1 MNENKIFIISNVFQL
16 WQTRS
21 LAGVSPESWNEIDN
35 NWQKVEAQVNIFFI
49 LKLCYTLYELAF
61 YPIYYNNFV
70 PGQTDYLNLKM
81 SNKYNLKRVIP
92 HLVNFIL

>member
-35 NWQKVEAQVNIFFI
+35 NWQKVEAQVNI
-49 LKLCYTLYELAF
+49 
-61 YPIYYNNFV
+61 
-70 PGQTDYLNLKM
+70 
-81 SNKYNLKRVIP
+81 
-92 HLVNFIL
+92 